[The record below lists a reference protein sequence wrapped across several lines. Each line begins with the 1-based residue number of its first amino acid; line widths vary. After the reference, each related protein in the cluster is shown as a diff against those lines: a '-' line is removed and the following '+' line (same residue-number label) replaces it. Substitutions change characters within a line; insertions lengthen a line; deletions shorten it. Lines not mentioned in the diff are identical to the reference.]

1 LSKKEE
7 MKLSINGLSFS
18 YEDKKIFEGLSLNL
32 SSKKIS
38 ILIGR
43 NGVGKS
49 TLLRIIAGL
58 EEQDQGKITFTNN
71 SSDQLQ
77 IRGNISYLGHK
88 LALKED
94 LSVQENINFWIKF
107 YNCIPPYADH
117 KELGIDGLRYQKI
130 RDLSQGQ
137 RKKVALLRILMA
149 DKKIWL
155 LDEPLSNLDEQATN
169 YFKNTLMAKV
179 QDHKLIL
186 VTSHMR
192 LNMKN
197 ESCIYIGGKA

>member
-1 LSKKEE
+1 

-18 YEDKKIFEGLSLNL
+18 YEDKIIFDGLSLNL
-32 SSKKIS
+32 SSEKIS
-38 ILIGR
+38 VLIGQ

-58 EEQDQGKITFTNN
+58 EEQDKGKITVSNDSN
-71 SSDQLQ
+71 DQIL

-88 LALKED
+88 LALKEN
-94 LSVQENINFWIKF
+94 LSVHENINFWEKF
-107 YNCIPPYADH
+107 YKCVITDNHH
-117 KELGIDGLRYQKI
+117 KELGIDKLLNRKI

-137 RKKVALLRILMA
+137 KKKVALLRILMS

-155 LDEPLSNLDEQATN
+155 LDEPLSNLDEQAAN
-169 YFKNTLMAKV
+169 YFKNTFMSKV
-179 QDHKLIL
+179 SDHKLIL
-186 VTSHMR
+186 ITSHTK

-197 ESCIYIGGKA
+197 ESSIYIGEDA